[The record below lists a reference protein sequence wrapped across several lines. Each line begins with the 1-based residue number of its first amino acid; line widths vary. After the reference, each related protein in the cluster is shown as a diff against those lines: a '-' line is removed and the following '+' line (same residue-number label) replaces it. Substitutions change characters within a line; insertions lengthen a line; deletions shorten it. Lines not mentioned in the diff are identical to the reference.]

1 MDGFWFR
8 GVRTLGHRGLKDER
22 VAKKGDYRL
31 RHFAPVFRK
40 MQIWLLWPQDPGHGI
55 EGKVVRNRGGE
66 WVFSEM

>member
-8 GVRTLGHRGLKDER
+8 GVRTLGHRGLKHER

-31 RHFAPVFRK
+31 RHFAPAFRE
-40 MQIWLLWPQDPGHGI
+40 MQIWLPWPQDPDTVL
-55 EGKVVRNRGGE
+55 KVKLRATRHGE